1 MICSNLFSFIIRANY
16 SCSFEVIFK
25 PLNSTLLKRLNNAVL
40 KFFEHLLASLKF
52 KNATGQRTF
61 YYRSVSLLE
70 RTASSNIKWSL
81 SVNFFNINY
90 KDLLENQT

>member
-1 MICSNLFSFIIRANY
+1 MNISSNVICTPNSVNKLNLN
-16 SCSFEVIFK
+16 
-25 PLNSTLLKRLNNAVL
+25 LLKRLINNAVL

-61 YYRSVSLLE
+61 YYRSVSLME

-90 KDLLENQT
+90 KDLLENHT